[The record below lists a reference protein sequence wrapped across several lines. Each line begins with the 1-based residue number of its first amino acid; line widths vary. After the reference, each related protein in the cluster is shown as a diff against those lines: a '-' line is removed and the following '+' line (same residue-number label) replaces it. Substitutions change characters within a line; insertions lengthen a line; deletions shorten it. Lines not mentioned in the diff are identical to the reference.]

1 MSHRA
6 LSPSPWSKIFHERLI
21 KAWIAHGWS
30 LSCRKEVTYMGM
42 GLFIDEK
49 VSKIVNRLK
58 GRIVTCFTS
67 SYDKPILKRKWNCF
81 YGHFGKL
88 GHFRKFHSYR
98 EVLGKRKIKNSPAIL
113 SFASC
118 FSMLLFVRNVKNF
131 FFRILAYG
139 RVPA

>member
-1 MSHRA
+1 
-6 LSPSPWSKIFHERLI
+6 
-21 KAWIAHGWS
+21 
-30 LSCRKEVTYMGM
+30 MGM

-67 SYDKPILKRKWNCF
+67 SYDKPILKRKRNCF

-113 SFASC
+113 SFALCLSL
-118 FSMLLFVRNVKNF
+118 LLFVRNVF
-131 FFRILAYG
+131 FFLEYSLMEECQRNQHHWTK
-139 RVPA
+139 